1 MWDFSFGRSV
11 SMMVRTWPFIVLR
24 MAVYFG
30 AALAY
35 VLVTGTGAGIGW
47 GIGAL
52 GDDGFRGSATFF
64 GGLAGFG
71 VVALVMYWVREYILY
86 LVKAGHIAVMVELID
101 NRPMPEGRSQIAH
114 AQAMVR
120 ERFAEASI
128 LFAVDQLIKGV
139 LRAITGLIRGV
150 FTILPIPGVRQLT
163 TVLHAFLRVAVG
175 FIDEVILA
183 YGMRTR
189 ATNPWQSARTALVL
203 YGQNYGP
210 MLRNAAWITLFVYG
224 LALIAFF
231 VMLAPAA
238 LIANMFPGGWSAM
251 GVVVAIILA
260 WSVKQAVLEPLAV
273 ACLLQAYFRTIEG
286 QTPNPEWEQ
295 RLEGMSAQFRTLKT
309 RAMGAMGAGG
319 SGGSGAGQ
327 GGAPGFGAGN

>member
-1 MWDFSFGRSV
+1 MWDFSFRRAIGL
-11 SMMVRTWPFIVLR
+11 MIQTLPFVLLR

-47 GIGAL
+47 GIGAM
-52 GDDGFRGSATFF
+52 GDDGFRASATFF
-64 GGLAGFG
+64 GGLTGFG
-71 VVALVMYWVREYILY
+71 IVLIVMYWLREYILY
-86 LVKAGHIAVMVELID
+86 MVKAGHIAVMVELID
-101 NRPMPEGRSQIAH
+101 NRPMPQGRSQIGH

-120 ERFAEASI
+120 ERFGEASV
-128 LFAVDQLIKGV
+128 LFVIDQLIKGV

-150 FTILPIPGVRQLT
+150 FTLLPIPGVRQLIT
-163 TVLHAFLRVAVG
+163 ILRAFLRVAVG

-189 ATNPWQSARTALVL
+189 STDPYASARAALVL
-203 YGQNYGP
+203 YAQNYKP
-210 MLRNAAWITLFVYG
+210 MLKNAAWITLFVYG
-224 LALIAFF
+224 LMAVLFF

-238 LIANMFPGGWSAM
+238 LISNLYPGGMSAM
-251 GVVVAIILA
+251 GVVIAFILA

-286 QTPNPEWEQ
+286 QVPNPEWDAK
-295 RLEGMSAQFRTLKT
+295 LDGMSGKFQKLKSRIGPES
-309 RAMGAMGAGG
+309 RAVAE
-319 SGGSGAGQ
+319 
-327 GGAPGFGAGN
+327 

>member
-1 MWDFSFGRSV
+1 MWDFSFRRSV
-11 SMMVRTWPFIVLR
+11 ALMVQTMPFVLLR

-52 GDDGFRGSATFF
+52 GDEGFRGSATFF
-64 GGLAGFG
+64 GGLTGFG
-71 VVALVMYWVREYILY
+71 IVAIVMYWLREYILY
-86 LVKAGHIAVMVELID
+86 MVKAGHIAVMVELID
-101 NRPMPEGRSQIAH
+101 NRPMPEGRSQIGH

-120 ERFAEASI
+120 ERFGEASV
-128 LFAVDQLIKGV
+128 LFALDQLIKGV
-139 LRAITGLIRGV
+139 LRAVTGLIRGV
-150 FTILPIPGVRQLT
+150 FTLLPVPGMRQLIT
-163 TVLHAFLRVAVG
+163 ILRAFLRVAVG

-189 ATNPWQSARTALVL
+189 ATDPWASARTGLVL
-203 YGQNYGP
+203 YAQNYKP

-224 LALIAFF
+224 LMAIVFF

-238 LIANMFPGGWSAM
+238 LISNLYPGGMSVI
-251 GVVVAIILA
+251 GVVIALILA
-260 WSVKQAVLEPLAV
+260 WSVKQALLEPLAV

-286 QTPNPEWEQ
+286 QTANPEWED
-295 RLEGMSAQFRTLKT
+295 RLETMSGKFRKIKD
-309 RAMGAMGAGG
+309 RAMPA
-319 SGGSGAGQ
+319 
-327 GGAPGFGAGN
+327 GAPPA

>member
-1 MWDFSFGRSV
+1 MWDFSFRRALGL
-11 SMMVRTWPFIVLR
+11 MVQTLPFVLLR

-52 GDDGFRGSATFF
+52 GDDGFRATATFF
-64 GGLAGFG
+64 GGATGFG
-71 VVALVMYWVREYILY
+71 IVLIVMYWLREYILY
-86 LVKAGHIAVMVELID
+86 MVKAGHIAVMVELID
-101 NRPMPEGRSQIAH
+101 NRPMPQGRSQIGH

-120 ERFAEASI
+120 ERFGEASV
-128 LFAVDQLIKGV
+128 LFVIDQLIKGV

-150 FTILPIPGVRQLT
+150 FTLLPIPGVRQLI
-163 TVLHAFLRVAVG
+163 LILRAFLRVAVG

-189 ATNPWQSARTALVL
+189 STDPFASARAALVL
-203 YGQNYGP
+203 YAQNYRP
-210 MLRNAAWITLFVYG
+210 MLKNAAWITVFVYG
-224 LALIAFF
+224 LMAILFF
-231 VMLAPAA
+231 IMLAPAA
-238 LIANMFPGGWSAM
+238 LISNLYPGGMSAM
-251 GVVVAIILA
+251 GVVIAFILA

-286 QTPNPEWEQ
+286 QVPNPEWDAK
-295 RLEGMSAQFRTLKT
+295 LEGMSGKFQKLKA
-309 RAMGAMGAGG
+309 RMMPENREVAE
-319 SGGSGAGQ
+319 
-327 GGAPGFGAGN
+327 

>member
-1 MWDFSFGRSV
+1 MWDFSFRRSIG
-11 SMMVRTWPFIVLR
+11 MMIQTMPFVLLR
-24 MAVYFG
+24 IAVYFG
-30 AALAY
+30 VALAY
-35 VLVTGTGAGIGW
+35 LLITGTGAGIGW

-52 GDDGFRGSATFF
+52 GDAGFRASSTFF
-64 GGLAGFG
+64 GGLTGFG
-71 VVALVMYWVREYILY
+71 IVAIVMYWLREYILY
-86 LVKAGHIAVMVELID
+86 MVKAGHIAVMVELID
-101 NRPMPEGRSQIAH
+101 NRPMPEGRSQIGH

-120 ERFAEASI
+120 ERFAQASV

-150 FTILPIPGVRQLT
+150 FTVLPIPGVRQLVT
-163 TVLHAFLRVAVG
+163 ILRAFLRVAVG

-189 ATNPWQSARTALVL
+189 STNPWESARTALVL

-224 LALIAFF
+224 LTILIFF

-238 LIANMFPGGWSAM
+238 LIANIYPGNMAM
-251 GVVVAIILA
+251 TGVLVAVILA
-260 WSVKQAVLEPLAV
+260 WSVKTALIEPLAV

-286 QTPNPEWEQ
+286 QVPDPQWEAK
-295 RLEGMSAQFRTLKT
+295 LENMSGKFRTLKD
-309 RAMGAMGAGG
+309 RAMRSETAEA
-319 SGGSGAGQ
+319 
-327 GGAPGFGAGN
+327 

>member
-1 MWDFSFGRSV
+1 MWDFSFRRAIGL
-11 SMMVRTWPFIVLR
+11 MIQTLPFVLLR

-47 GIGAL
+47 GIGAM
-52 GDDGFRGSATFF
+52 GDDGFRASATFF
-64 GGLAGFG
+64 GGLTGFG
-71 VVALVMYWVREYILY
+71 IVLIVMYWLREYILY
-86 LVKAGHIAVMVELID
+86 MVKAGHIAVMVELID
-101 NRPMPEGRSQIAH
+101 NRPMPQGRSQIGH

-120 ERFAEASI
+120 ERFGEASV
-128 LFAVDQLIKGV
+128 LFVIDQLIKGV

-150 FTILPIPGVRQLT
+150 FTLLPIPGVRQLIT
-163 TVLHAFLRVAVG
+163 ILRAFLRVAVG

-189 ATNPWQSARTALVL
+189 STDPFASARAALVL
-203 YGQNYGP
+203 YAQNYKP
-210 MLRNAAWITLFVYG
+210 MLKNAAWITLFVYG
-224 LALIAFF
+224 LMAVLFF

-238 LIANMFPGGWSAM
+238 LISNLYPGGMSAM
-251 GVVVAIILA
+251 GVVIAFILA

-286 QTPNPEWEQ
+286 QVPNPEWDAK
-295 RLEGMSAQFRTLKT
+295 LDGMSGKFQKLKSRIGPES
-309 RAMGAMGAGG
+309 RAVAE
-319 SGGSGAGQ
+319 
-327 GGAPGFGAGN
+327 